1 MNITRLGTVAALALL
16 SASPLAGQG
25 TKVGYVDVRAVLR
38 EYEPA
43 QEAQRT
49 VEAAVAG
56 YRTELEQLEADLQEA
71 WTQYQQQQMT
81 MNPEARRAREQELQN
96 KQIAIGE
103 RTQELG
109 TRASE
114 REAEVFQPIMDDIRA
129 VLEEIR
135 VEEGYGIILDS
146 NSNAIVVAD
155 PALEVTQEVLTRLRA
170 RSGSAGEG

>member
-1 MNITRLGTVAALALL
+1 MDISRLGTAAALALL

-25 TKVGYVDVRAVLR
+25 TKVGYVDTRAVLR

-43 QEAQRT
+43 QEAQRSL
-49 VEAAVAG
+49 EATLAG
-56 YRTELEQLEADLQEA
+56 YRTELEQLEKDLQERWA
-71 WTQYQQQQMT
+71 QYQQQQMT
-81 MNPEARRAREQELQN
+81 MNPEARRAREKDLQDR
-96 KQIAIGE
+96 QIAIGE

-109 TRASE
+109 TQADE
-114 REAEVFQPIMDDIRA
+114 RQAEVFQPIMDDIRA

-135 VEEGYGIILDS
+135 VEEGYGLILDS